1 MEGELIHELVSG
13 YALDALS
20 VDEERVFE
28 AHLAHCPRCQ
38 EDLAALTETAA
49 ELAFAAPSSSVPAG
63 LRGRI
68 VQAARDDG
76 RKVVPLRPRWAHPA
90 LAAAAAAAACA
101 AIGLGVWAATLHSRL
116 GSAQALVTVP
126 LRGASGSLILSRG
139 GEAALVVS
147 RLAAPPG
154 GKAYEVWVI
163 HGATARR
170 AGLFSPRAGATTV
183 IRLAERVSSGDRV
196 GITLEPKGGSPQ
208 PTGKPLV
215 LSARA

>member
-49 ELAFAAPSSSVPAG
+49 ELAFAAPSSQVPAG

-68 VQAARDDG
+68 LQAARDEG
-76 RKVVPLRPRWAHPA
+76 SKVVPLRPRWAYPA
-90 LAAAAAAAACA
+90 LAAAAAAACA

-126 LRGASGSLILSRG
+126 LHGASGSLVLSRG

-154 GKAYEVWVI
+154 NKAYEVWVI